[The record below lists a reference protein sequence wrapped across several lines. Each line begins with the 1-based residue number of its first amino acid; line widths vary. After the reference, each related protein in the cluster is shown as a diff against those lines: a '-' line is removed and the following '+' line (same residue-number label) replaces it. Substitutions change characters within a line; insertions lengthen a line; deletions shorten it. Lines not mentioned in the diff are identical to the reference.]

1 MAEKPE
7 REGEQADITVVEAES
22 DPPAQVKSK
31 IVTK

>member
-7 REGEQADITVVEAES
+7 KEGEQADIEVVEAES
-22 DPPAQVKSK
+22 DPPAQVKSE